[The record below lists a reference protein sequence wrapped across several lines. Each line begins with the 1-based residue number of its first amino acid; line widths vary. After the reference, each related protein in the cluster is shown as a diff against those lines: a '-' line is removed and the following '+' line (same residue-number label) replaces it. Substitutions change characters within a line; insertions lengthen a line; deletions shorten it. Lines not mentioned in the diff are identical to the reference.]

1 MRSWFRFLRRAQKDA
16 ESAGDI
22 QFYLDTETE
31 ENIARGMP
39 AEEARAAA
47 FKKFG
52 NPTFIREEIFRRNSP
67 LFLEALCQDVLYALR
82 TMRANP
88 TFAVT
93 AALTLA
99 LGIGGNTAIFTVIR
113 AVLLKPLNYRDPD
126 RLVYLSI
133 DNARRNIQDASF
145 TEVRLKEMRSAAK
158 SFDGLGAY
166 GRPDTVTISGK
177 GEPEALKAARVS
189 ANFLDILGLPPAL
202 GRSFRSEE
210 DQHGGPPVAMISSG
224 LWKRR
229 FGSDPS
235 VAGRTATFDSTT
247 YTVIGVLPPGFEFP
261 FAGVE
266 VWFTRPSE
274 WSQLPPR
281 YWGIVTLLSG
291 FARVKQQV
299 SLEQARAEME
309 VLNQQYMRA
318 HPGRDIE
325 TGATMRVIWLKDRL
339 VTNVR
344 GMLWTLFGAVGFVLL
359 IACANVASLLLA
371 RATSRSREF
380 AVRAALGAARS
391 RLIRQLLA
399 ESLVLAVAGGA
410 LGAFLAQWSLSAI
423 KSANALSLPTVN
435 GLYLPG
441 AGDLRLNGAVLGFT
455 VALSI
460 ATGLLF
466 GLLPSLQISRPDLAD
481 VLRAAGAA
489 ATRGFSGSRRA
500 MGVNPLELL
509 VVGQVAL
516 SIVLLVGAA
525 LMIESFAR
533 VHSVD
538 PGFHSANLLTMKVTL
553 PLVRYDTD
561 RKKAAFFDEAVGRL
575 EALPGV
581 RGVTMVTSLPTT
593 NWIRTNI
600 TRVEGHP
607 PLDETQPTS
616 YAVIQSVTPGYFQT
630 LGIPLR
636 RGREFTAHDNAP
648 GAPPVMI
655 INESL
660 ARILWPGYPGG
671 ENPVGRHI
679 SEGYDKL
686 VGWMEVVGVVADI
699 HEGGLAF
706 DAVPEFYLPSTL
718 HPPQTAYRVLRT
730 EGDPLHFARAVRQR
744 VLAVDSNQPVSDIKT
759 MAAVLETTLG
769 QRRLTMLL
777 LGTFAAV
784 ALLLALVGIYGAI
797 AYSVAQRIQEVGIRR
812 ALGAQQSDILR
823 LMLHQGLSLTLA
835 GVVIGTGGAFALTR
849 VMKAMLFHVSATDP
863 ATFVGIALLF
873 VVVALA
879 ASYIPARHAARI
891 DPMAALRA

>member
-1 MRSWFRFLRRAQKDA
+1 MIFETVWQ
-16 ESAGDI
+16 DI
-22 QFYLDTETE
+22 
-31 ENIARGMP
+31 
-39 AEEARAAA
+39 
-47 FKKFG
+47 
-52 NPTFIREEIFRRNSP
+52 
-67 LFLEALCQDVLYALR
+67 LYALR
-82 TMRANP
+82 TMRNNP
-88 TFAVT
+88 AFALT
-93 AALTLA
+93 AVFTLA

-113 AVLLKPLNYRDPD
+113 SVLLKPLAYRDPD

-133 DNARRNIQDASF
+133 DNPRRNVQDASF

-166 GRPDTVTISGK
+166 GRPDTVTISGS

-189 ANFLDILGLPPAL
+189 ANFLDILGVQPAL
-202 GRSFRSEE
+202 GRSFRVEE

-229 FGSDPS
+229 FGSDPG
-235 VAGRTATFDSTT
+235 VAGRTATLDSST

-261 FAGVE
+261 FAGVD

-281 YWGIVTLLSG
+281 FWGISILTG
-291 FARVKQQV
+291 FVRVKPQV

-318 HPGRDIE
+318 HPANSMDVG
-325 TGATMRVIWLKDRL
+325 TTMRVVWLKDRL

-371 RATSRSREF
+371 RATSRFREF
-380 AVRAALGAARS
+380 AVRAALGAGRG

-410 LGAFLAQWSLSAI
+410 LGAFLAKWCLAAI

-441 AGDLRLNGAVLGFT
+441 AGGLRLDGAVLGFT

-460 ATGLLF
+460 ATAVLF
-466 GLLPSLQISRPDLAD
+466 GLIPSLQISRPDLAD

-489 ATRGFSGSRRA
+489 ATRGFSGSRKA
-500 MGVNPLELL
+500 LGVNPLGLL

-525 LMIESFAR
+525 LLIESFAR

-561 RKKAAFFDEAVGRL
+561 RKKAAFFDEIVPRL

-581 RGVTMVTSLPTT
+581 RAATMVTTLPSTT
-593 NWIRTNI
+593 WIRTNI

-607 PLDETQPTS
+607 PLDATQPTS
-616 YAVIQSVTPGYFQT
+616 YAVIQSVTPGYFHT

-636 RGREFTAHDNAP
+636 RGREFAARDNAP
-648 GAPPVMI
+648 GAPPVMM

-660 ARILWPGYPGG
+660 ARILWQGYPGG

-686 VGWMEVVGVVADI
+686 VGWIEVVGVVADI

-718 HPPQTAYRVLRT
+718 HPPQNAYLVLRT
-730 EGDPLHFARAVRQR
+730 DGDPLRFAGAARKE
-744 VLAVDSNQPVSDIKT
+744 VLAVDADQPVSDIKT
-759 MAAVLETTLG
+759 MATVLETTLG

-784 ALLLALVGIYGAI
+784 ALLLAIVGIYGAI

-823 LMLHQGLSLTLA
+823 LMLRQGLGLTLA

-873 VVVALA
+873 IVVALA
-879 ASYIPARHAARI
+879 ASYIPARRATQI
-891 DPMAALRA
+891 DPMAALRVG

>member
-1 MRSWFRFLRRAQKDA
+1 MIFETIWQ
-16 ESAGDI
+16 DI
-22 QFYLDTETE
+22 
-31 ENIARGMP
+31 
-39 AEEARAAA
+39 
-47 FKKFG
+47 
-52 NPTFIREEIFRRNSP
+52 
-67 LFLEALCQDVLYALR
+67 LYSLR
-82 TMRANP
+82 TMRKNP
-88 TFAVT
+88 AFGLTAVF
-93 AALTLA
+93 TLA

-113 AVLLKPLNYRDPD
+113 SVLLKPLEYRDPD

-133 DNARRNIQDASF
+133 DNPRRNVQDASF
-145 TEVRLKEMRSAAK
+145 TEVRLKEMKSAAK

-166 GRPDTVTISGK
+166 GRPDTVTISGS

-189 ANFLDILGLPPAL
+189 ANFLDILGVQPAL
-202 GRSFRSEE
+202 GRSFRPEE

-224 LWKRR
+224 LWSRR
-229 FGSDPS
+229 FGSDPGA
-235 VAGRTATFDSTT
+235 AGRTATLDSTT

-261 FAGVE
+261 FAGVD

-281 YWGIVTLLSG
+281 FWGISILTG
-291 FARVKQQV
+291 FARLKPQV
-299 SLEQARAEME
+299 SLEQTRAEME
-309 VLNQQYMRA
+309 VLNLQYMRA
-318 HPGRDIE
+318 HPANSMDVG
-325 TGATMRVIWLKDRL
+325 TTMRVVWLKDRL

-380 AVRAALGAARS
+380 AVRAALGAARG

-410 LGAFLAQWSLSAI
+410 LGAFLAKWCLSAI

-435 GLYLPG
+435 ALYLPG
-441 AGDLRLNGAVLGFT
+441 AGDLRLDGAVLGFT

-460 ATGLLF
+460 ATGVLF
-466 GLLPSLQISRPDLAD
+466 GLIPSLQISRPDLAD

-489 ATRGFSGSRRA
+489 ATRGFSGKVA
-500 MGVNPLELL
+500 GVNPLGLL
-509 VVGQVAL
+509 VVAQVAL

-525 LMIESFAR
+525 LLMQSFAR

-553 PLVRYDTD
+553 PPVRYDTD
-561 RKKAAFFDEAVGRL
+561 RKKAAFFDEAVRRL
-575 EALPGV
+575 ETLPGV
-581 RGVTMVTSLPTT
+581 PDVTMVTTLPSTT
-593 NWIRTNI
+593 WIRTNI

-616 YAVIQSVTPGYFQT
+616 YAVIQSVTPTYFHT
-630 LGIPLR
+630 LGISLR
-636 RGREFTAHDNAP
+636 RGREFTSHDNAP
-648 GAPPVMI
+648 GAPPVML

-660 ARILWPGYPGG
+660 ARILWPGYPSG

-686 VGWMEVVGVVADI
+686 VGWIEVVGVVANI

-718 HPPQTAYRVLRT
+718 HPPQTAYLVLRT
-730 EGDPLHFARAVRQR
+730 AGDPLNLARAARQQ
-744 VLAVDSNQPVSDIKT
+744 VLAVDADQPVSDIKT

-777 LGTFAAV
+777 LGTFAGV

-797 AYSVAQRIQEVGIRR
+797 AYSVAQRTQEVGIRR

-823 LMLHQGLSLTLA
+823 LMLRRGLTLTLA
-835 GVVIGTGGAFALTR
+835 GVAIGTGAAFALTR

-863 ATFVGIALLF
+863 ATFAGIAILF
-873 VVVALA
+873 LAVAMA
-879 ASYIPARHAARI
+879 ASYIPARRAARI
-891 DPMAALRA
+891 DPMDALRVG

>member
-1 MRSWFRFLRRAQKDA
+1 MILETVWQ
-16 ESAGDI
+16 DI
-22 QFYLDTETE
+22 
-31 ENIARGMP
+31 
-39 AEEARAAA
+39 
-47 FKKFG
+47 
-52 NPTFIREEIFRRNSP
+52 
-67 LFLEALCQDVLYALR
+67 LYSLR
-82 TMRANP
+82 TMRKNP
-88 TFAVT
+88 AFALT
-93 AALTLA
+93 AVFTLA

-113 AVLLKPLNYRDPD
+113 SVLLKPLEYRDPD

-133 DNARRNIQDASF
+133 DNPKRNVQDASF

-166 GRPDTVTISGK
+166 GRPDTVTISGS

-189 ANFLDILGLPPAL
+189 ANFLDVLSVQPAL

-210 DQHGGPPVAMISSG
+210 DQHGGPPVAMISTG

-229 FGSDPS
+229 FGSDPG
-235 VAGRTATFDSTT
+235 VAGRTATLDSTT
-247 YTVIGVLPPGFEFP
+247 YAVIGVLPPGFEFP
-261 FAGVE
+261 FAGVD

-281 YWGIVTLLSG
+281 FWGISILTG
-291 FARVKQQV
+291 FARVKPQV

-318 HPGRDIE
+318 HPANSMEVG
-325 TGATMRVIWLKDRL
+325 TTMRVVWLKDRL

-380 AVRAALGAARS
+380 AVRAVLGAARS

-410 LGAFLAQWSLSAI
+410 SGAFLAKWCLSAI
-423 KSANALSLPTVN
+423 KSADALSIPTVN

-441 AGDLRLNGAVLGFT
+441 AGDLRLDGAVLGFA

-460 ATGLLF
+460 ATGVVF
-466 GLLPSLQISRPDLAD
+466 GLIPSLQISRPDLAD

-489 ATRGFSGSRRA
+489 ANRGFSGSTKA
-500 MGVNPLELL
+500 LGGNPLGLL

-525 LMIESFAR
+525 LLMQSFAR
-533 VHSVD
+533 LHSVD

-561 RKKAAFFDEAVGRL
+561 RKKAAFFDEIVPRL
-575 EALPGV
+575 KALPGV
-581 RGVTMVTSLPTT
+581 RAATMVTTLPSTT
-593 NWIRTNI
+593 WIRTNI

-616 YAVIQSVTPGYFQT
+616 YAVIQSVTPGYFHT
-630 LGIPLR
+630 LGISLR
-636 RGREFTAHDNAP
+636 RGREFTARDNGP
-648 GAPPVMI
+648 GAPPVML

-686 VGWMEVVGVVADI
+686 VGWIEVVGVVADI
-699 HEGGLAF
+699 HEGGLTF

-718 HPPQTAYRVLRT
+718 HPPQNAYLVLRT
-730 EGDPLHFARAVRQR
+730 DGDPLHFAGAARKE
-744 VLAVDSNQPVSDIKT
+744 VLAVDADQPVSDIKT
-759 MAAVLETTLG
+759 MATVLETTLG

-784 ALLLALVGIYGAI
+784 ALLLAMVGIYGAI
-797 AYSVAQRIQEVGIRR
+797 AYSVVQRVQEVGIRR
-812 ALGAQQSDILR
+812 ALGAQQSDILK
-823 LMLHQGLSLTLA
+823 LMLRQGLGLTLA
-835 GVVIGTGGAFALTR
+835 GVAIGTGGAFALTR

-863 ATFVGIALLF
+863 ATFAGIALLF
-873 VVVALA
+873 IVVASG

-891 DPMAALRA
+891 DPMDALRVG

>member
-1 MRSWFRFLRRAQKDA
+1 MILETVWQ
-16 ESAGDI
+16 DI
-22 QFYLDTETE
+22 
-31 ENIARGMP
+31 
-39 AEEARAAA
+39 
-47 FKKFG
+47 
-52 NPTFIREEIFRRNSP
+52 
-67 LFLEALCQDVLYALR
+67 LYALR
-82 TMRANP
+82 TMRKNP
-88 TFAVT
+88 AFALT
-93 AALTLA
+93 AVFTLA

-113 AVLLKPLNYRDPD
+113 SVLLKPLEYRDPD

-133 DNARRNIQDASF
+133 DNPRRNVQDASF
-145 TEVRLKEMRSAAK
+145 TELRLKEMRAAAK

-166 GRPDTVTISGK
+166 GRPDTVTISGR

-189 ANFLDILGLPPAL
+189 ANFLDILGVQPVL

-224 LWKRR
+224 LWGRR
-229 FGSDPS
+229 FGSDPG
-235 VAGRTATFDSTT
+235 VAGRTATLDSTT

-261 FAGVE
+261 FAGVD

-281 YWGIVTLLSG
+281 FWGISILTG
-291 FARVKQQV
+291 FARVKPQV

-318 HPGRDIE
+318 HPANSMDVG
-325 TGATMRVIWLKDRL
+325 TTMRVVWLKDRL

-380 AVRAALGAARS
+380 AVRAALGAARG

-410 LGAFLAQWSLSAI
+410 LGAFLAKWCLSAI
-423 KSANALSLPTVN
+423 KSANALSIPTVN

-441 AGDLRLNGAVLGFT
+441 AGDLRLDGAVLGFA
-455 VALSI
+455 VALST
-460 ATGLLF
+460 ATGVLF
-466 GLLPSLQISRPDLAD
+466 GLIPSLQISRPDLAD

-489 ATRGFSGSRRA
+489 TRGFSRGRKA
-500 MGVNPLELL
+500 LGVNPLGLL

-525 LMIESFAR
+525 LLIQSFAR
-533 VHSVD
+533 LHSVD

-561 RKKAAFFDEAVGRL
+561 RKKASFFEEVVRRL

-581 RGVTMVTSLPTT
+581 RAATMVTTLPSTT
-593 NWIRTNI
+593 WIRTNI

-616 YAVIQSVTPGYFQT
+616 YAVIQSVTPGYFHA

-636 RGREFTAHDNAP
+636 RGREFTAHDDAA
-648 GAPPVMI
+648 GAPPVML

-718 HPPQTAYRVLRT
+718 HPPQTAYLVLRT
-730 EGDPLHFARAVRQR
+730 EGDPLNFARAARQD
-744 VLAVDSNQPVSDIKT
+744 VLAVDADQPVSDIKT

-784 ALLLALVGIYGAI
+784 ALLLAIVGIYGAI
-797 AYSVAQRIQEVGIRR
+797 AYSVSQRVQEVGIRR

-823 LMLHQGLSLTLA
+823 LMLRQGLGLTLA
-835 GVVIGTGGAFALTR
+835 GVVIGTAGAFALTR

-863 ATFVGIALLF
+863 GTFVGIALLF
-873 VVVALA
+873 IIVASA
-879 ASYIPARHAARI
+879 ASYIPARRASEI
-891 DPMAALRA
+891 DPMDALRVG

>member
-1 MRSWFRFLRRAQKDA
+1 
-16 ESAGDI
+16 
-22 QFYLDTETE
+22 
-31 ENIARGMP
+31 
-39 AEEARAAA
+39 
-47 FKKFG
+47 
-52 NPTFIREEIFRRNSP
+52 
-67 LFLEALCQDVLYALR
+67 
-82 TMRANP
+82 
-88 TFAVT
+88 
-93 AALTLA
+93 
-99 LGIGGNTAIFTVIR
+99 
-113 AVLLKPLNYRDPD
+113 
-126 RLVYLSI
+126 
-133 DNARRNIQDASF
+133 
-145 TEVRLKEMRSAAK
+145 
-158 SFDGLGAY
+158 
-166 GRPDTVTISGK
+166 
-177 GEPEALKAARVS
+177 
-189 ANFLDILGLPPAL
+189 
-202 GRSFRSEE
+202 
-210 DQHGGPPVAMISSG
+210 
-224 LWKRR
+224 
-229 FGSDPS
+229 

-261 FAGVE
+261 FAGVD

-281 YWGIVTLLSG
+281 YWGIVSLLTG
-291 FARVKQQV
+291 FARVKPQV

-318 HPGRDIE
+318 HPGSTMDAG
-325 TGATMRVIWLKDRL
+325 TTMRVVWLKDRL

-380 AVRAALGAARS
+380 AVRAALGAARG

-410 LGAFLAQWSLSAI
+410 LGAFLAKWCLSAI
-423 KSANALSLPTVN
+423 KSANALSIPTVS

-441 AGDLRLNGAVLGFT
+441 AGDLRLDGAVLGFT

-460 ATGLLF
+460 ATGVLF
-466 GLLPSLQISRPDLAD
+466 GLIPSLQISRPDLAD

-489 ATRGFSGSRRA
+489 ATRGFSGKVA
-500 MGVNPLELL
+500 GVNPLGLL

-525 LMIESFAR
+525 LLIQSFAR
-533 VHSVD
+533 LHSVD

-561 RKKAAFFDEAVGRL
+561 RKKAAFFDEAVRRL

-581 RGVTMVTSLPTT
+581 RAVTMVTTLPSTT
-593 NWIRTNI
+593 WIRSNI

-607 PLDETQPTS
+607 PLDETQPAS
-616 YAVIQSVTPGYFQT
+616 YAVIQSVTPGYFHT

-636 RGREFTAHDNAP
+636 RGREFTARDNAP
-648 GAPPVMI
+648 GAPPVML

-679 SEGYDKL
+679 SEAYDKL
-686 VGWMEVVGVVADI
+686 VGWIEVVGVVADI

-718 HPPQTAYRVLRT
+718 HPPQTAYLVLRT
-730 EGDPLHFARAVRQR
+730 EGDPLRFARAARQV
-744 VLAVDSNQPVSDIKT
+744 VLAADADQAVSDIKT

-784 ALLLALVGIYGAI
+784 ALLLAIVGIYGAI
-797 AYSVAQRIQEVGIRR
+797 AYSVSQRVQEVGIRR

-823 LMLHQGLSLTLA
+823 LMLRQGLLLTLA

-873 VVVALA
+873 LVVAMA
-879 ASYIPARHAARI
+879 ASYIPARRAAEI
-891 DPMAALRA
+891 DPMAALRVG

>member
-1 MRSWFRFLRRAQKDA
+1 MIFETVWQ
-16 ESAGDI
+16 DI
-22 QFYLDTETE
+22 
-31 ENIARGMP
+31 
-39 AEEARAAA
+39 
-47 FKKFG
+47 
-52 NPTFIREEIFRRNSP
+52 
-67 LFLEALCQDVLYALR
+67 LYSLR
-82 TMRANP
+82 TMRKNP
-88 TFAVT
+88 AFALT
-93 AALTLA
+93 AVFTLA

-113 AVLLKPLNYRDPD
+113 SVLLKPLEYRDPD

-133 DNARRNIQDASF
+133 DNPRRNVQDASF
-145 TEVRLKEMRSAAK
+145 TEVRLKEMRAAAK
-158 SFDGLGAY
+158 SFEGLGAY
-166 GRPDTVTISGK
+166 GRPDTVTISGR

-189 ANFLDILGLPPAL
+189 ANFLDILGVQPVL

-224 LWKRR
+224 LWGRR
-229 FGSDPS
+229 FGSDPG
-235 VAGRTATFDSTT
+235 VAGRTATLDSTT

-261 FAGVE
+261 FAGVD
-266 VWFTRPSE
+266 VWFTKPSE

-281 YWGIVTLLSG
+281 YWGIVSILTG
-291 FARVKQQV
+291 FARVKPQV
-299 SLEQARAEME
+299 TLEQARAEME

-318 HPGRDIE
+318 HSGSSMDA
-325 TGATMRVIWLKDRL
+325 GSTMRVVWLKDRL

-344 GMLWTLFGAVGFVLL
+344 GMLWTLFGAVGFVLM

-380 AVRAALGAARS
+380 AVRAALGAARG

-410 LGAFLAQWSLSAI
+410 LGAFLAKWCLSAI

-435 GLYLPG
+435 ALYLPG
-441 AGDLRLNGAVLGFT
+441 AGDLRLDGAVLGFT
-455 VALSI
+455 IALSI
-460 ATGLLF
+460 ATGVLF
-466 GLLPSLQISRPDLAD
+466 GLIPSLQISRPDLAD

-489 ATRGFSGSRRA
+489 ATRGFSGGRKA
-500 MGVNPLELL
+500 LGVNPLGLL

-525 LMIESFAR
+525 LLMQSFAR

-553 PLVRYDTD
+553 PLVRYNTD
-561 RKKAAFFDEAVGRL
+561 RKKAAFFDEAVRRL
-575 EALPGV
+575 ETLPGV
-581 RGVTMVTSLPTT
+581 PDVTMVTTLPSTT
-593 NWIRTNI
+593 WIRTNI
-600 TRVEGHP
+600 PRVEGHP

-616 YAVIQSVTPGYFQT
+616 YAVIQSVTPGYFHT

-636 RGREFTAHDNAP
+636 RGREFTAHDDAP
-648 GAPPVMI
+648 GAPPVML

-686 VGWMEVVGVVADI
+686 VGWIEVVGVVADI

-718 HPPQTAYRVLRT
+718 HPPQTAYLVLRT
-730 EGDPLHFARAVRQR
+730 EGDPLHFARAARQE
-744 VLAVDSNQPVSDIKT
+744 VLAVDADQPVSDIKT

-777 LGTFAAV
+777 LGAFAAV
-784 ALLLALVGIYGAI
+784 ALLLAIVGIYGAI
-797 AYSVAQRIQEVGIRR
+797 AYSVSQRVQEVGIRR
-812 ALGAQQSDILR
+812 ALGAQQGDILR
-823 LMLHQGLSLTLA
+823 LMLRQGLGLTLA
-835 GVVIGTGGAFALTR
+835 GVVIGSGGAFALTR

-873 VVVALA
+873 IVVASA
-879 ASYIPARHAARI
+879 ASYIPARRASEI
-891 DPMAALRA
+891 DPMDALRVG

>member
-1 MRSWFRFLRRAQKDA
+1 MIFETIWQ
-16 ESAGDI
+16 DI
-22 QFYLDTETE
+22 
-31 ENIARGMP
+31 
-39 AEEARAAA
+39 
-47 FKKFG
+47 
-52 NPTFIREEIFRRNSP
+52 
-67 LFLEALCQDVLYALR
+67 LYSLR
-82 TMRANP
+82 TMRNNP
-88 TFAVT
+88 AFALTVVF
-93 AALTLA
+93 TLA

-113 AVLLKPLNYRDPD
+113 SVLLKPLEYRDPD
-126 RLVYLSI
+126 RLVYISV
-133 DNARRNIQDASF
+133 DNPRRNVQDASF

-166 GRPDTVTISGK
+166 GRPDTVTISGS

-189 ANFLDILGLPPAL
+189 ANFLDILGVQPTR
-202 GRSFRSEE
+202 GRSFRPEE

-224 LWKRR
+224 IWKRR
-229 FGSDPS
+229 FGSDPG
-235 VAGRTATFDSTT
+235 VVGRTATLDSTT
-247 YTVIGVLPPGFEFP
+247 YTVIGVLPAGFEFP
-261 FAGVE
+261 FTGVD

-281 YWGIVTLLSG
+281 FWGISILTG
-291 FARVKQQV
+291 FGRVKPHV

-309 VLNQQYMRA
+309 VLNQQYLRA
-318 HPGRDIE
+318 HPANSMDVG
-325 TGATMRVIWLKDRL
+325 TTMHVVWLKDRL

-380 AVRAALGAARS
+380 AVRAALGAARG

-399 ESLVLAVAGGA
+399 ESLVLAVAGGV
-410 LGAFLAQWSLSAI
+410 LGAFLAKWCLSVI
-423 KSANALSLPTVN
+423 KSANALSIPTVS

-441 AGDLRLNGAVLGFT
+441 AGDLRLDGAVLGFT

-460 ATGLLF
+460 ATGVLF
-466 GLLPSLQISRPDLAD
+466 GLIPSLQISRPDLAD

-489 ATRGFSGSRRA
+489 ASRGFSGGRKA
-500 MGVNPLELL
+500 LGVNPLGLL

-525 LMIESFAR
+525 LLMESFAR
-533 VHSVD
+533 LHSVD

-561 RKKAAFFDEAVGRL
+561 RKKAAFFDEIVPRL

-581 RGVTMVTSLPTT
+581 RAATMVTTLPSTT
-593 NWIRTNI
+593 WIRTNI

-616 YAVIQSVTPGYFQT
+616 YAVIQSVTPGYFHT

-636 RGREFTAHDNAP
+636 RGREFTARDSAP
-648 GAPPVMI
+648 GAPPVML

-660 ARILWPGYPGG
+660 ARILWPGYPRG

-686 VGWMEVVGVVADI
+686 VGWIEVAGIVADI

-718 HPPQTAYRVLRT
+718 HPPQTAYLVLRT
-730 EGDPLHFARAVRQR
+730 EGDPLHSAAAARKE
-744 VLAVDSNQPVSDIKT
+744 VLAVDADQPVSDIKT
-759 MAAVLETTLG
+759 MTAVLETTLG

-784 ALLLALVGIYGAI
+784 ALLLAIVGIYGAI
-797 AYSVAQRIQEVGIRR
+797 AYSVSQRVQEVGIRR
-812 ALGAQQSDILR
+812 ALGAQQSDILK
-823 LMLHQGLSLTLA
+823 LMLRQGLGLTLA

-863 ATFVGIALLF
+863 GTFIGIALLF
-873 VVVALA
+873 IVAASA
-879 ASYIPARHAARI
+879 ASYIPARRASEI
-891 DPMAALRA
+891 DPMDALRVG